1 MANYQTVTAVKL
13 GQAALTATVAVI
25 YTTPALSKT
34 YVKQIDIA
42 NTTNGSLDVNVHIVP
57 SGGTVG
63 TSNAILYTVA
73 VAQHTTYQWR
83 GVQIMNAGDKLY
95 ALCANATSLT
105 LTASGGEAV

>member
-34 YVKQIDIA
+34 YVKQIDIC
-42 NTTNGSLDVNVHIVP
+42 NTTGGTLTVNVHLVP
-57 SGGTVG
+57 VSGTAGTA
-63 TSNAILYTVA
+63 NAIYYTFSVA
-73 VAQHTTYQWR
+73 ANSVLQWK
-83 GVQIMNAGDKLY
+83 GIQVMNAGDTLQAKGSS
-95 ALCANATSLT
+95 TGLT

>member
-34 YVKQIDIA
+34 YVKQIDIC
-42 NTTNGSLDVNVHIVP
+42 NTTAGALTVNVHLVP
-57 SGGTVG
+57 VSGTAGTA
-63 TSNAILYTVA
+63 NAIYYTFSVA
-73 VAQHTTYQWR
+73 ANSVLQWK
-83 GVQIMNAGDKLY
+83 GIQVMNAGDTLQAKGS
-95 ALCANATSLT
+95 ANGLT